1 MNLYDKLQG
10 WKQTIALLY
19 WIITMP
25 LIPMWFPDD
34 PLAGKISTTVGI
46 VLSGLGIGSSVA
58 KKYQVKITKELED
71 SIKE

>member
-25 LIPMWFPDD
+25 LVPMWFPDNQ
-34 PLAGKISTTVGI
+34 LAGKISTTVGI